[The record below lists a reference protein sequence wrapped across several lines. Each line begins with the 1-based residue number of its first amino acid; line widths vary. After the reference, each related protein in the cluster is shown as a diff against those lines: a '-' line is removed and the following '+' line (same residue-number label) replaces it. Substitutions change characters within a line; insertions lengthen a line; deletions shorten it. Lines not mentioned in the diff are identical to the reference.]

1 GGLRMP
7 MITSDHRVEVL
18 GNAPLFRGFSHRDL
32 KKVAKQCEE
41 IQVHAGDHLC
51 EEGEHG
57 EWCFILV
64 DVGAKVTVAGT
75 SVATLAP
82 GEICGELSLL
92 DGGPRAATGTVDGA
106 GSVLIGPRSAVLALL
121 AEVPSLVAVVLAS
134 FGERIR
140 TANAVASGSFL
151 TGG

>member
-1 GGLRMP
+1 MP

-18 GNAPLFRGFSHRDL
+18 AKAPLFAGFSHRDL
-32 KKVAKQCEE
+32 RKVAKSAEE
-41 IQVHAGDHLC
+41 VHVHDGDHLC

-64 DVGAKVTVAGT
+64 DVGARVSVAGHQ
-75 SVATLAP
+75 VASLAP

-92 DGGPRAATGTVDGA
+92 DGGPRAATVTVDGD
-106 GSVLIGPRSAVLALL
+106 GTVLLVSRGAFLALL
-121 AEVPSLVAVVLAS
+121 EEVPSLVSVVLAS

-140 TANAVASGSFL
+140 TANALSSGSFL

>member
-1 GGLRMP
+1 MP

-18 GNAPLFRGFSHRDL
+18 AKASLFRGFRRRDL
-32 KKVAKQCEE
+32 RKVAKAAEE
-41 IQVHAGDHLC
+41 IHVHAGDHLC

-64 DVGAKVTVAGT
+64 DVGATVTVAGQR
-75 SVATLAP
+75 VATLAP

-92 DGGPRAATGTVDGA
+92 DGGPRAATVTVDGD
-106 GSVLIGPRSAVLALL
+106 GSVLIVPRSAFLALL
-121 AEVPSLVAVVLAS
+121 EEVPSLVSVVLAT

-140 TANAVASGSFL
+140 TANAVTTGSFL

>member
-1 GGLRMP
+1 MP
-7 MITSDHRVEVL
+7 MLTSDHRVEVL
-18 GNAPLFRGFSHRDL
+18 ANAPLFGGFSHRDL
-32 KKVAKQCEE
+32 RKVAKQAEE

-64 DVGAKVTVAGT
+64 DVGAKVSVAGQ

-92 DGGPRAATGTVDGA
+92 DGGPRAATVTVDGD
-106 GSVLIGPRSAVLALL
+106 GSVLIVSRSAFLELL
-121 AEVPSLVAVVLAS
+121 EAVPSLVSVVLAS
-134 FGERIR
+134 FGERLR
-140 TANAVASGSFL
+140 TANAVSTGSFL